1 MSRLRHR
8 TKAPPASPDAGEDSD
23 VPTNLA
29 FSATGR
35 TPAIEAR
42 AARFATG
49 RQFES
54 RHRPRRTFPFL
65 SGARRVEPVP
75 VNVIALGAGPAAV
88 FGRWPGRGVYL
99 HGEMV
104 ALEGNGEMLKL
115 KGYAR
120 CGPPCHAIASAAPK
134 PKARMPTFGIVGDP
148 ARGAHLCYFGISE
161 QGRSRLARIHPM
173 PGSDGQLPEGIV
185 GRCRAGDDAA
195 PFMQVDEMG
204 EDVA

>member
-8 TKAPPASPDAGEDSD
+8 TKAPPASPDAGEESD
-23 VPTNLA
+23 VRTNLA

-99 HGEMV
+99 HGGRWSLSRATE
-104 ALEGNGEMLKL
+104 
-115 KGYAR
+115 R
-120 CGPPCHAIASAAPK
+120 C
-134 PKARMPTFGIVGDP
+134 
-148 ARGAHLCYFGISE
+148 
-161 QGRSRLARIHPM
+161 
-173 PGSDGQLPEGIV
+173 
-185 GRCRAGDDAA
+185 
-195 PFMQVDEMG
+195 
-204 EDVA
+204 